1 MLSYPQELSEKHQHP
16 PTLFKGIVYYP
27 IYQPPPGSAPCA
39 QGHSFICAA
48 DDECGT
54 NSSSRLKL
62 TTPGDI
68 NNPGLNACAYVS
80 EGVLSELVA
89 FGDKLFANVA
99 GPSED
104 ESTLSVSYTHLTLPT
119 RLLV

>member
-1 MLSYPQELSEKHQHP
+1 MFLEIQSGDNCPIPETADAWVIHLEKNQNNAFLSPRTFRKASAP

-54 NSSSRLKL
+54 NSSESRLKL
-62 TTPGDI
+62 D
-68 NNPGLNACAYVS
+68 NPRGYKQS
-80 EGVLSELVA
+80 WFE
-89 FGDKLFANVA
+89 
-99 GPSED
+99 
-104 ESTLSVSYTHLTLPT
+104 
-119 RLLV
+119 RLRICK